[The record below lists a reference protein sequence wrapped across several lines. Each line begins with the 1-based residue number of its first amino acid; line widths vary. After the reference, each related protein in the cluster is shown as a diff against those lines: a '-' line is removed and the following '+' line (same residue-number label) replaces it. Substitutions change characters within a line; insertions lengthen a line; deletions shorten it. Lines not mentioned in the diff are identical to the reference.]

1 MKVATSDRCEGVNE
15 RVHRRDHQVD
25 VERLFR
31 MRTKLLD
38 HRRPECQVRHK
49 MAVHDIDVDHVGAS
63 MVDGPYFL
71 PETGKVCRENRR

>member
-1 MKVATSDRCEGVNE
+1 MLAPGLGKGVYE
-15 RVHRRDHQVD
+15 RIHRRDHQVH

-38 HRRPECQVRHK
+38 HGRAEGQVRHE

-63 MVDGPYFL
+63 MVDGPDFL
-71 PETGKVCRENRR
+71 TETGKVCGENRR